1 MAELKPGA
9 RLRSSVCNTEVMVV
23 LTPSGD
29 VDLRCGGAPMIVL
42 GSEPEAGL
50 SISADFS
57 DGTQVGKRYV
67 SEASDL
73 EVLCTK
79 PGDGSISLGEA
90 ALQVKGAKPLPS
102 SD

>member
-23 LTPSGD
+23 VTPSGD
-29 VDLRCGGAPMIVL
+29 VDLHCGGAPMIAL
-42 GSEPEAGL
+42 GSEPDAGL
-50 SISADFS
+50 SLSGDFKE
-57 DGTQVGKRYV
+57 GTQVGKRYV
-67 SEASDL
+67 SEPGDL

-79 PGDGSISLGEA
+79 PGDGSISLGAA

>member
-1 MAELKPGA
+1 MAELKAGA

-29 VDLRCGGAPMIVL
+29 VDIKCGGASMIAL
-42 GSEPEAGL
+42 GTEPEAGL
-50 SISADFS
+50 SISADLS
-57 DGTQVGKRYV
+57 GGTQVGKRYV
-67 SEASDL
+67 NEAGDL

-79 PGDGSISLGEA
+79 PGEGSISQGDA

>member
-23 LTPSGD
+23 LTPPGD
-29 VDLRCGGAPMIVL
+29 MELKCGGAAMIAL
-42 GSEPEAGL
+42 AAEPDGAASL
-50 SISADFS
+50 SADFS
-57 DGTQVGKRYV
+57 EGTQVGKRYV
-67 SEASDL
+67 SEAGDL

-79 PGDGSISLGEA
+79 PGDGSISLGDA
-90 ALQVKGAKPLPS
+90 ALQIKGAKPLPS

>member
-29 VDLRCGGAPMIVL
+29 VDLQCGGAAMIVL
-42 GSEPEAGL
+42 GAEPDAGVSL
-50 SISADFS
+50 SADFS
-57 DGTQVGKRYV
+57 QGTQVGKRYV
-67 SEASDL
+67 SEAEDL

-79 PGDGSISLGEA
+79 PGEGSIALGDA

>member
-9 RLRSSVCNTEVMVV
+9 RLRSSVCNTEAMVV

-29 VDLRCGGAPMIVL
+29 VDLKCGGAPMIVL
-42 GSEPEAGL
+42 GSEPEAGV

-67 SEASDL
+67 SEAGDL

>member
-23 LTPSGD
+23 LTPSSD
-29 VDLRCGGAPMIVL
+29 VELQCGGASMIAL
-42 GSEPEAGL
+42 GTDPDASL
-50 SISADFS
+50 SLSVDFS
-57 DGTQVGKRYV
+57 QGTQVGKRYV
-67 SEASDL
+67 SEAGDL

-79 PGDGSISLGEA
+79 PGEGSISLGDA
-90 ALQVKGAKPLPS
+90 ALQIKGAKPLPS

>member
-29 VDLRCGGAPMIVL
+29 VDLRCGGAPMIAL
-42 GSEPEAGL
+42 GGEPEAGVSL
-50 SISADFS
+50 SGDFS

-67 SEASDL
+67 SEAGDL